1 MYGIDLLVQEH
12 KNIIAYTEFMRRL
25 CCDILEGKEV
35 DINAFRECVDFG
47 RNYADKHHHGKEE
60 KILFRHMLEKLG
72 PVAEKLVRNGML
84 VEHDLGRYH
93 MGELITALDQYE
105 KEQTVENK
113 LAIITNASGY
123 ADLLK
128 RHIEKEDAVCYS
140 FALRMLSDE
149 DKKAIDHETE
159 EFEKEESLVNVQNQ
173 YLSWLETKR
182 K

>member
-84 VEHDLGRYH
+84 SILSTHSCISCTACTSRCLFTLKTKH
-93 MGELITALDQYE
+93 FLIHSFLSYCRFCG
-105 KEQTVENK
+105 
-113 LAIITNASGY
+113 LIIIVTM
-123 ADLLK
+123 LLSLFNFSS
-128 RHIEKEDAVCYS
+128 HLQLQFYCCIHHSYVAV
-140 FALRMLSDE
+140 
-149 DKKAIDHETE
+149 T
-159 EFEKEESLVNVQNQ
+159 
-173 YLSWLETKR
+173 T
-182 K
+182 